1 MACCFRMNESDW
13 ERSRSRWRE
22 APSEWRGLTWGQELA
37 GDAFVETAERYA
49 GFAQDKHI
57 LEIGPGYG
65 RLLKA
70 CLDRGV
76 PFASYCG
83 LDLSEETCAYLRERF
98 SIANVAFAHGDV
110 EQASFHTEFD
120 VVFSSATF
128 QHLYPS
134 MEAALSNLRSNARP
148 GCTFCIDLPEGT
160 FAGFEQDNVTFI
172 HQYTRSD
179 LLEMYERVGL
189 EHVAFDEVVHAPGLE
204 RLFAVARKPA

>member
-1 MACCFRMNESDW
+1 VNEFDW
-13 ERSRSRWRE
+13 ERSRSRWRK
-22 APSEWRGLTWGQELA
+22 APAEWRGLTWGQELT
-37 GDAFVETAERYA
+37 GDAFIETAERYA
-49 GFAQDKHI
+49 DFASDKHI

-83 LDLSEETCAYLRERF
+83 LDLSEETCAHLRESF
-98 SIANVAFAHGDV
+98 PVENVTFAHGDV
-110 EQASFHTEFD
+110 ERASFETEFD
-120 VVFSSATF
+120 VVFSSATM

-134 MEAALSNLRSNARP
+134 MEAALGNLRSHARP

-160 FAGFEQDNVTFI
+160 FAGFEQDDVTFI
-172 HQYTRSD
+172 HQYTQPE

-189 EHVAFDEVVHAPGLE
+189 AHVAFDEVVHAPGLE